1 MFVVIPMSNVHFKTK
16 KFCIWKV
23 KKKKN
28 AKIAYGIYRQTNC
41 IYTQIHMY
49 LYIYVRYTYMYTHT
63 CGIYL

>member
-1 MFVVIPMSNVHFKTK
+1 MES
-16 KFCIWKV
+16 